1 MVFFK
6 KNFDIFFSLINKL
19 SVITKFDLFFEDRQK
34 RVCRTQN
41 FKIWSRLLFLFY
53 YCLNKKAAVHQW
65 SKINC
70 CFTPI
75 LFYTFLPETMGKL
88 SKQNVSTIKEAIF
101 SYVATL
107 VETKLSHSNFFKFS
121 LQLCALIMNTI
132 GQN

>member
-1 MVFFK
+1 MYVKVRKFQRGQKSYVIFK
-6 KNFDIFFSLINKL
+6 RGLAICLLLMTRGGGGVGKSPKHDYVIYEWSL
-19 SVITKFDLFFEDRQK
+19 
-34 RVCRTQN
+34 
-41 FKIWSRLLFLFY
+41 
-53 YCLNKKAAVHQW
+53 
-65 SKINC
+65 
-70 CFTPI
+70 
-75 LFYTFLPETMGKL
+75 MGKL